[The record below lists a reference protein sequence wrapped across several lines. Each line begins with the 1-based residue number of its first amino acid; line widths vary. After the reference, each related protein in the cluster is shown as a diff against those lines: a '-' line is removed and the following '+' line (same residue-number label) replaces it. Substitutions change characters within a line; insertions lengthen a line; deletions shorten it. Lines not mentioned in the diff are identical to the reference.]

1 MLCLRPTVCV
11 LAPALWLGCAPAK
24 PPDPSYD
31 PARSLLEVVA
41 VLRLHVPDD
50 TYRFEPARDFTG
62 RNVYR
67 GTLLRLENLER
78 AHADDLR
85 AGHMQDVIYFSK
97 GRALERLRAYDLAA
111 ASYREVIE
119 LGGPLERPA
128 RKGAALCDAL
138 AEASSLGAVR
148 EEEEAEESIAF
159 DADRVLEAYELR
171 VALLKALAEEEA
183 SASHYDIV
191 IQEEIEQAD
200 MDRAERFV
208 EVRNVLPDG
217 DLRALAEL
225 QRVVVRHRESS
236 LANQHLLDLADLY
249 AELAE
254 EYVEDRP
261 PEGLHFDPPAFE
273 ELVDSASHLYQ
284 AVANQDGTTEKL
296 EAQRRLESFLA
307 FTLQVDRDRFSE

>member
-1 MLCLRPTVCV
+1 MASLRALVGLLV
-11 LAPALWLGCAPAK
+11 PALSLGCAPGA

-50 TYRFEPARDFTG
+50 TYRLEAARDFTG

-78 AHADDLR
+78 AHAEALR
-85 AGHMQDVIYFSK
+85 AGHMQDVIHFGK

-111 ASYREVIE
+111 SSYRAVVE
-119 LGGPLERPA
+119 LGGPLEMPA
-128 RKGAALCDAL
+128 RRAAALCDAL
-138 AEASSLGAVR
+138 AEASSLGAGPAW
-148 EEEEAEESIAF
+148 EETDEGIVFDPEELLA
-159 DADRVLEAYELR
+159 AYELR
-171 VALLKALAEEEA
+171 VALLQALAQEA
-183 SASHYDIV
+183 EGSHYEAV
-191 IQEEIEQAD
+191 IREEIEWAD
-200 MDRAERFV
+200 MDRSEGFV
-208 EVRNVLPDG
+208 AARSLLPDG

-225 QRVVVRHRESS
+225 QRVVVRHRESK
-236 LANQHLLDLADLY
+236 LANRHLLELADLY

-254 EYVEDRP
+254 EYVEQRP

-273 ELVDSASHLYQ
+273 ELVDAASQLYQ

-307 FTLQVDRDRFSE
+307 FTLQVDRDRFSR

>member
-1 MLCLRPTVCV
+1 MPRLRKVACV
-11 LAPALWLGCAPAK
+11 LVPALGLGCAPAK

-31 PARSLLEVVA
+31 PARSLLEVVS

-62 RNVYR
+62 HNVYR
-67 GTLLRLENLER
+67 GSLLRLENLER

-85 AGHMQDVIYFSK
+85 AGHMLDVIHFSK

-111 ASYREVIE
+111 ASYREVVE
-119 LGGPLERPA
+119 LGGRLEMPA
-128 RKGAALCDAL
+128 RRAAALCDAL
-138 AEASSLGAVR
+138 AEAASLLPPEW
-148 EEEEAEESIAF
+148 EETEDGLVF
-159 DADRVLEAYELR
+159 DVDQVLEAYELR
-171 VALLKALAEEEA
+171 VALLEVLAEEEA
-183 SASHYDIV
+183 GSHYEAV
-191 IQEEIEQAD
+191 LQEEIERAD

-208 EVRNVLPDG
+208 DVRDVVPDG
-217 DLRALAEL
+217 DLRAFAEL
-225 QRVVVRHRESS
+225 QRVIVRHRESR
-236 LANQHLLDLADLY
+236 LANRHLLELADLY

-254 EYVEDRP
+254 EYVKERP

-307 FTLQVDRDRFSE
+307 FTLQVDRDRFSQ

>member
-1 MLCLRPTVCV
+1 MVFLRLTACV
-11 LAPALWLGCAPAK
+11 LTPALWLGCAPGK

-85 AGHMQDVIYFSK
+85 AGHMQDVIHFSK

-111 ASYREVIE
+111 ASYREVLE
-119 LGGPLERPA
+119 LGSRLEMPA
-128 RKGAALCDAL
+128 RRSAALCDAL
-138 AEASSLGAVR
+138 AEAASLGAIS
-148 EEEEAEESIAF
+148 EEEEAEEDVLF
-159 DADRVLEAYELR
+159 DADQVLEAYELR
-171 VALLKALAEEEA
+171 VALLEALAEDA
-183 SASHYDIV
+183 SDSHYGV
-191 IQEEIEQAD
+191 MIQEEIERAD
-200 MDRAERFV
+200 LDRAERFV
-208 EVRNVLPDG
+208 DVRDVLPDG
-217 DLRALAEL
+217 DLRALAER

-254 EYVEDRP
+254 EYVEERP

-307 FTLQVDRDRFSE
+307 FTLQVDRDRFSQ

>member
-1 MLCLRPTVCV
+1 MAAQRLTVCV
-11 LAPALWLGCAPAK
+11 LAPALWLGCAPTK

-85 AGHMQDVIYFSK
+85 AGHMQDVIQFSK

-111 ASYREVIE
+111 ASYRDVPDFGGE
-119 LGGPLERPA
+119 LEMDA
-128 RKGAALCDAL
+128 RRSAALCDAL
-138 AEASSLGAVR
+138 AEASALGMGPEPQETGAPVQ
-148 EEEEAEESIAF
+148 F
-159 DADRVLEAYELR
+159 DPDEILQAYELR
-171 VALLKALAEEEA
+171 VALLQALAEDTA
-183 SASHYDIV
+183 GSHYEFV
-191 IQEEIEQAD
+191 IQQEVEQAD
-200 MDRAERFV
+200 VDRAQRFA
-208 EVRNVLPDG
+208 EVRGVLPDG

-225 QRVVVRHRESS
+225 QRVVVRHRESK
-236 LANQHLLDLADLY
+236 LANRHLLELADMY

-254 EYVEDRP
+254 EYVEEQP
-261 PEGLHFDPPAFE
+261 PEGLYFDPPAFE

-307 FTLQVDRDRFSE
+307 FTLQVDRDRFSQ

>member
-1 MLCLRPTVCV
+1 MVSLRLTVCV
-11 LAPALWLGCAPAK
+11 LAPALWLGCAPAR

-85 AGHMQDVIYFSK
+85 AGHMQDVIHFSK

-111 ASYREVIE
+111 ASYREVLE
-119 LGGPLERPA
+119 FGGQLEMPA
-128 RKGAALCDAL
+128 RRSAALCDAL
-138 AEASSLGAVR
+138 AEASSLGAIS
-148 EEEEAEESIAF
+148 EEEEAEEGVVF
-159 DADRVLEAYELR
+159 DADQVLEAYELR
-171 VALLKALAEEEA
+171 VALLEALAAEA
-183 SASHYDIV
+183 SDSHYAV
-191 IQEEIEQAD
+191 MIQEEIERAD

-208 EVRNVLPDG
+208 DVRDVLPDG
-217 DLRALAEL
+217 DLRALAER

-254 EYVEDRP
+254 EYVEERP

-307 FTLQVDRDRFSE
+307 FTLQVDRDRFSQ

>member
-1 MLCLRPTVCV
+1 MAPLRLVVCV

-85 AGHMQDVIYFSK
+85 AGHMLDVIHFSK

-119 LGGPLERPA
+119 FGGPLEMPA
-128 RKGAALCDAL
+128 RKSAALCDAL
-138 AEASSLGAVR
+138 AEASSLGAIA
-148 EEEEAEESIAF
+148 EEEEAEAGIVF
-159 DADRVLEAYELR
+159 DSDEVLEAYELR
-171 VALLKALAEEEA
+171 VALLKALAQEA
-183 SASHYDIV
+183 SASHYEIV

-200 MDRAERFV
+200 LDRAERFV
-208 EVRNVLPDG
+208 DVRDVVPDG

-236 LANQHLLDLADLY
+236 RANQHLLELADLY

-254 EYVEDRP
+254 EYVEERP
-261 PEGLHFDPPAFE
+261 PEGLYFDPPAFE

-307 FTLQVDRDRFSE
+307 FTLQVDRDRFSQ